1 MRSCS
6 NFALELW
13 VFAEILAWISETL
26 TTKPEKTKPGKTKP
40 REEAPPPFA
49 TAARWFVLEVLKN
62 SYYTIR
68 GTIEFLF
75 DDLCHG

>member
-49 TAARWFVLEVLKN
+49 TAARC